1 MILEKTSK
9 EILLKISPNIDKY
22 GIQRL
27 MDYAEYLEMTANS
40 KASQEDADK
49 LADELNE
56 NWWKKTGKG
65 FGNNIDEE
73 KNTQFTIFVIE

>member
-40 KASQEDADK
+40 KASQEDADN

-56 NWWKKTGKG
+56 NWW
-65 FGNNIDEE
+65 NNNKDRFL
-73 KNTQFTIFVIE
+73 K